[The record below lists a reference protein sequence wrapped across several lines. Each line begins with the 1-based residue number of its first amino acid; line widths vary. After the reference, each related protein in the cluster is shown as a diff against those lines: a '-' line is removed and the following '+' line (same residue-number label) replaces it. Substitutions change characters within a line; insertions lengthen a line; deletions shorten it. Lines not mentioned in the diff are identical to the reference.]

1 MTEGHVPGGEIKPG
15 AGFDQPL
22 GEEEGRR
29 YEEAVEHQTY
39 TDVDFEDNELR
50 AAGQRCVRCGRVIA
64 PEDDV
69 RRTAGGGFE
78 HEVCPGP
85 PLTAGG

>member
-29 YEEAVEHQTY
+29 YEEAVEHETY

-64 PEDDV
+64 PEADV
-69 RRTAGGGFE
+69 RRTASGGWE

-85 PLTAGG
+85 PLTASS

>member
-29 YEEAVEHQTY
+29 YEEAVEHETY
-39 TDVDFEDNELR
+39 TDVDFEDNALH

-64 PEDDV
+64 PGDDV
-69 RRTAGGGFE
+69 RRTASAGFE

-85 PLTAGG
+85 PLTAGS